1 MRLAALR
8 ITWYVQDTDSLDG
21 NILRRRS
28 DYFSSVFGIFDNV
41 AGYVVGRTWVVALT
55 TMLVCPADPA
65 NDDSGCLF
73 TGRLWYYAITTTA
86 ISVVVSLAAS
96 SMIDFSRTTG
106 RQVVW
111 ALLNP
116 DTRSVPELEAALAQR
131 DRTIAEKDTEIDQL
145 RQEVQQL
152 QASLAATAT
161 ATATATGAV
170 TSSTT

>member
-1 MRLAALR
+1 M
-8 ITWYVQDTDSLDG
+8 DG

-41 AGYVVGRTWVVALT
+41 AGYIVGRTWVVALT
-55 TMLVCPADPA
+55 TMLVCPRDPS
-65 NDDSGCLF
+65 NDGSGCLF

-131 DRTIAEKDTEIDQL
+131 DRTIAEKDAEIDQL

-161 ATATATGAV
+161 ATATANATGVV